1 MKKLALLLVITLFS
15 CSSDCENEMKE
26 IEKEKEPE
34 YIEVCDE
41 CTRYW
46 YSNGAFI
53 NTRQWGWEGC
63 EADGNIYRYEDR
75 DGTSATYHY
84 PSNPGSYY
92 VIRCTTKQI
101 EI

>member
-26 IEKEKEPE
+26 IEKEPE

-53 NTRQWGWEGC
+53 NTRPWAWDDC
-63 EADGNIYRYEDR
+63 EADGNIYKYEDR
-75 DGTSATYHY
+75 DGTSATDHY

-92 VIRCTTKQI
+92 VIRCTKKQI